1 MITINLCNAG
11 YEQKNEWT
19 NNDMKEYKLRGYNRF
34 KRFIIDLIIFLLRDA
49 IPILG
54 AVLAMSAV
62 IGTALWLVV
71 DNIILLLFLAV
82 AALFILISVQYL
94 ISKIISGQGE
104 KLYGRQ
110 ELYLINNSLYFTKD
124 VRSRFNRKISCIKIL
139 EIYQVKK
146 TKFYLEIDCSCNK
159 NEKYCNAREDIELA
173 LEKLRQ
179 DKEKLMTVKEILLIK
194 RQYDNQTEKT
204 IENIFNNYK
213 SKL

>member
-1 MITINLCNAG
+1 MDEYKDDLSFLNS
-11 YEQKNEWT
+11 
-19 NNDMKEYKLRGYNRF
+19 MKEYKLRGYNRI
-34 KRFIIDLIIFLLRDA
+34 KRFIIDMIIFLLRDA
-49 IPILG
+49 IPICG
-54 AVLAMSAV
+54 AVMAVSAV
-62 IGTALWLVV
+62 I
-71 DNIILLLFLAV
+71 
-82 AALFILISVQYL
+82 ALFILISVQYL
-94 ISKIISGQGE
+94 ISKIISVQAE

-124 VRSRFNRKISCIKIL
+124 VRIRFNRKISCIKFL

-146 TKFYLEIDCSCNK
+146 TKFYWELDCSCNK

-213 SKL
+213 

>member
-1 MITINLCNAG
+1 MITINLCNVE

-62 IGTALWLVV
+62 IGTALWLVA

-82 AALFILISVQYL
+82 VALFILMSVQYL
-94 ISKIISGQGE
+94 ISKIISRQAE
-104 KLYGRQ
+104 KLYGKQ
-110 ELYLINNSLYFTKD
+110 ELYLINNRLYFTKD

-139 EIYQVKK
+139 EVYQVKK

-204 IENIFNNYK
+204 IENIFNNCK
-213 SKL
+213 

>member
-1 MITINLCNAG
+1 MITLNLCSVG

-62 IGTALWLVV
+62 IGTALWLAV

-82 AALFILISVQYL
+82 AALFILMSVQYL
-94 ISKIISGQGE
+94 ISKIISRQVE
-104 KLYGRQ
+104 KLYGKQ
-110 ELYLINNSLYFTKD
+110 ELYLINNRLYFTKD
-124 VRSRFNRKISCIKIL
+124 IRSRFNRKISCIKIL

-146 TKFYLEIDCSCNK
+146 TKLYLEIDCSCNK
-159 NEKYCNAREDIELA
+159 IEKYCNVGEDIELN

-179 DKEKLMTVKEILLIK
+179 DEEKLIKVKEILLIK

-213 SKL
+213 

>member
-1 MITINLCNAG
+1 MITLNLCNAG
-11 YEQKNEWT
+11 YEQKNEWI
-19 NNDMKEYKLRGYNRF
+19 NNDMKEYKLRGYNRV

-62 IGTALWLVV
+62 IGTALWLVA

-82 AALFILISVQYL
+82 VALFILMSVQYL
-94 ISKIISGQGE
+94 ISKIISRQAE
-104 KLYGRQ
+104 KLYGKQ
-110 ELYLINNSLYFTKD
+110 ELYLINNRLYFTKD

-139 EIYQVKK
+139 EVYQVKK
-146 TKFYLEIDCSCNK
+146 TKFYMEIDCSCNK
-159 NEKYCNAREDIELA
+159 SEKYCNVREDIELN

-179 DKEKLMTVKEILLIK
+179 DEEKLTKVKEILLIK

-204 IENIFNNYK
+204 IEDIFNC
-213 SKL
+213 

>member
-11 YEQKNEWT
+11 YEQKSEWT
-19 NNDMKEYKLRGYNRF
+19 NNDMKEYKLRGYNRI

-82 AALFILISVQYL
+82 VALFILMSVQYL
-94 ISKIISGQGE
+94 ISKIISRQVE
-104 KLYGRQ
+104 KLYGKQ
-110 ELYLINNSLYFTKD
+110 ELYLINNRLYFTKD

-139 EIYQVKK
+139 EVYQVKK
-146 TKFYLEIDCSCNK
+146 TKFYMEIDCSCNK
-159 NEKYCNAREDIELA
+159 SEKYCNGGEDIELN

-179 DKEKLMTVKEILLIK
+179 DEEKLIKVKEILLIK

>member
-1 MITINLCNAG
+1 MTITLNLCNAE
-11 YEQKNEWT
+11 YEQENEWT
-19 NNDMKEYKLRGYNRF
+19 NNDMKEYKLRGYNRI

-94 ISKIISGQGE
+94 ISKIISRQVE
-104 KLYGRQ
+104 KLYGKQ
-110 ELYLINNSLYFTKD
+110 ELYLINNRLYFTKD

-159 NEKYCNAREDIELA
+159 SEKYCNAGEDIELN

-179 DKEKLMTVKEILLIK
+179 DEEKLTKVKEILLIK
-194 RQYDNQTEKT
+194 RQYDNQTEQT
-204 IENIFNNYK
+204 IENIFNC
-213 SKL
+213 

>member
-19 NNDMKEYKLRGYNRF
+19 NNDMKEYKLRGYNRI

-71 DNIILLLFLAV
+71 DNIILLLFFALV
-82 AALFILISVQYL
+82 ALFILMSVQYL
-94 ISKIISGQGE
+94 ISKIISRQVE
-104 KLYGRQ
+104 KLYGKQ
-110 ELYLINNSLYFTKD
+110 ELYLINNRLYFTKD

-159 NEKYCNAREDIELA
+159 SEKYCNGGEDIELN

-179 DKEKLMTVKEILLIK
+179 DEEKLIAVKEILLIK

-204 IENIFNNYK
+204 IENIFNNY
-213 SKL
+213 

>member
-1 MITINLCNAG
+1 MITINLCNVG

-19 NNDMKEYKLRGYNRF
+19 NNNMKEYKLRGYNRI

-49 IPILG
+49 IPIWG
-54 AVLAMSAV
+54 AVLTMSAV
-62 IGTALWLVV
+62 IGTVCWLVL

-82 AALFILISVQYL
+82 AALFILMFVQYL
-94 ISKIISGQGE
+94 ISKIISRQAE

-124 VRSRFNRKISCIKIL
+124 VRSRFNRKISGIEIL
-139 EIYQVKK
+139 EVYQVKK
-146 TKFYLEIDCSCNK
+146 TKLYLELDCSCNK
-159 NEKYCNAREDIELA
+159 SEKYCNVGEDIELN

-179 DKEKLMTVKEILLIK
+179 DEEKLTKVKEILLIK

-204 IENIFNNYK
+204 IEKIFNNY
-213 SKL
+213 

>member
-1 MITINLCNAG
+1 
-11 YEQKNEWT
+11 
-19 NNDMKEYKLRGYNRF
+19 MKEYKLRGYNRI

-94 ISKIISGQGE
+94 ISKIISRQVE
-104 KLYGRQ
+104 KLYGKQ
-110 ELYLINNSLYFTKD
+110 ELYLINNRLYFTKD

-139 EIYQVKK
+139 EVYQIKK
-146 TKFYLEIDCSCNK
+146 TKLYLELDCSCNK

-194 RQYDNQTEKT
+194 RQYDNQTEKD
-204 IENIFNNYK
+204 IEDVFNNHK

>member
-11 YEQKNEWT
+11 YEQENEWT

-71 DNIILLLFLAV
+71 DNIILLLFLDV
-82 AALFILISVQYL
+82 AALFILMFVQYL
-94 ISKIISGQGE
+94 ISKIISRQAE

-139 EIYQVKK
+139 EVYKIKK

-159 NEKYCNAREDIELA
+159 REKYCNVGEDIELN

-179 DKEKLMTVKEILLIK
+179 DEEKLIAVKEILLIK

-204 IENIFNNYK
+204 IEDIFNC
-213 SKL
+213 

>member
-1 MITINLCNAG
+1 MITINLCNVG

-19 NNDMKEYKLRGYNRF
+19 NNNMKEYKLRGYNRI

-49 IPILG
+49 IPIWG
-54 AVLAMSAV
+54 AVLTMSAV
-62 IGTALWLVV
+62 IGTVCWLVL

-82 AALFILISVQYL
+82 AALFILMFVQYL
-94 ISKIISGQGE
+94 ISKIISRQAE

-124 VRSRFNRKISCIKIL
+124 VRSRFNRKIGCIKIL
-139 EIYQVKK
+139 EVYQVKK

-159 NEKYCNAREDIELA
+159 SEKYCNVGEDIELN

-179 DKEKLMTVKEILLIK
+179 DEEKLIAVKEILLIK

-204 IENIFNNYK
+204 IEKIFNNY
-213 SKL
+213 

>member
-1 MITINLCNAG
+1 MTITLNLCNAE
-11 YEQKNEWT
+11 YEQENEWT
-19 NNDMKEYKLRGYNRF
+19 NNDMKEYKLRGYNRI
-34 KRFIIDLIIFLLRDA
+34 KRFIIDLIMFLLRDA

-62 IGTALWLVV
+62 IGTTLWLVV

-82 AALFILISVQYL
+82 AALFILMSVQYL
-94 ISKIISGQGE
+94 ISKIISRQAE
-104 KLYGRQ
+104 KLYGKQ
-110 ELYLINNSLYFTKD
+110 ELYLINNRLYFTKD
-124 VRSRFNRKISCIKIL
+124 LRSRINRKISCIKIL

-159 NEKYCNAREDIELA
+159 SEKYCNGGEDIELN

-179 DKEKLMTVKEILLIK
+179 DEEKLTKVKEILLIK

-204 IENIFNNYK
+204 IEDIFNC
-213 SKL
+213 

>member
-11 YEQKNEWT
+11 YEKKNEWT

-62 IGTALWLVV
+62 IGTVLWLVV
-71 DNIILLLFLAV
+71 DNIILLLFLVV
-82 AALFILISVQYL
+82 AALFILMSVQYL
-94 ISKIISGQGE
+94 ISKIISRRVE
-104 KLYGRQ
+104 KLYGKQ

-146 TKFYLEIDCSCNK
+146 TKLYLEIDCSCNK
-159 NEKYCNAREDIELA
+159 SEKYCNVGEDIELN

-179 DKEKLMTVKEILLIK
+179 DEEKLIKVKEILLIK

-213 SKL
+213 

>member
-1 MITINLCNAG
+1 MITLNLCSVG

-62 IGTALWLVV
+62 IGTALWLAV

-82 AALFILISVQYL
+82 AALFILMSVQYL
-94 ISKIISGQGE
+94 ISKIISRQVE
-104 KLYGRQ
+104 KLYGKQ
-110 ELYLINNSLYFTKD
+110 ELYLINNRLYFTKD

-139 EIYQVKK
+139 EIYQIKK
-146 TKFYLEIDCSCNK
+146 TKLYLELDCSCNK
-159 NEKYCNAREDIELA
+159 IEKYCNVGEDIELN

-179 DKEKLMTVKEILLIK
+179 DEEKLIAVKEILLIK

-213 SKL
+213 

>member
-1 MITINLCNAG
+1 MITINLCNVG

-19 NNDMKEYKLRGYNRF
+19 NNNMKEYKLRGYNRI

-49 IPILG
+49 IPIWG
-54 AVLAMSAV
+54 AVLTMSAV
-62 IGTALWLVV
+62 IGTVCWLVL

-82 AALFILISVQYL
+82 AALFILMSVQYL
-94 ISKIISGQGE
+94 ISKIISRQVE
-104 KLYGRQ
+104 KLYGKQ

-159 NEKYCNAREDIELA
+159 SEKYCNGGEDIELN

-179 DKEKLMTVKEILLIK
+179 DEEKLTKVKEILLIK

-204 IENIFNNYK
+204 IEKIFNNY
-213 SKL
+213 

>member
-11 YEQKNEWT
+11 YEQENEWT
-19 NNDMKEYKLRGYNRF
+19 NNDMKEYKLKGYNRF

-49 IPILG
+49 IPVLG

-82 AALFILISVQYL
+82 AALFILMSVQYL
-94 ISKIISGQGE
+94 ISKIISRQVE

-139 EIYQVKK
+139 EVYQVKK
-146 TKFYLEIDCSCNK
+146 TKFYMEIDCSCNK
-159 NEKYCNAREDIELA
+159 SEK
-173 LEKLRQ
+173 
-179 DKEKLMTVKEILLIK
+179 
-194 RQYDNQTEKT
+194 
-204 IENIFNNYK
+204 
-213 SKL
+213 

>member
-1 MITINLCNAG
+1 MTITLNLCNAE
-11 YEQKNEWT
+11 YEQENEWT
-19 NNDMKEYKLRGYNRF
+19 NNDMKEYKLRGYNRI

-94 ISKIISGQGE
+94 ISKIISRQVE
-104 KLYGRQ
+104 KLYGKQ
-110 ELYLINNSLYFTKD
+110 ELYLINNRLYFTKD

-159 NEKYCNAREDIELA
+159 SEKYCNVGEDIEHN

-179 DKEKLMTVKEILLIK
+179 DEEKLIKVKEILLIK

-204 IENIFNNYK
+204 IEDIFNC
-213 SKL
+213 

>member
-11 YEQKNEWT
+11 SEQKNEWT
-19 NNDMKEYKLRGYNRF
+19 NNTMTESKLRGYNRI
-34 KRFIIDLIIFLLRDA
+34 KRFIIDLIMFLLRDA

-62 IGTALWLVV
+62 IGTTLWLVV

-82 AALFILISVQYL
+82 AALFILMSVQYL
-94 ISKIISGQGE
+94 ISKIISRQAE
-104 KLYGRQ
+104 KLYGKQ
-110 ELYLINNSLYFTKD
+110 ELYLINNRLYFTKD
-124 VRSRFNRKISCIKIL
+124 LRSRFNRKISCIKIL

-159 NEKYCNAREDIELA
+159 SEKYCNGGEDIELN

-179 DKEKLMTVKEILLIK
+179 DEEKLTKVKEILLIK

-204 IENIFNNYK
+204 IEDIFNC
-213 SKL
+213 

>member
-11 YEQKNEWT
+11 YEQENEWT

-94 ISKIISGQGE
+94 ISKIISRQVE
-104 KLYGRQ
+104 KLYGKQ
-110 ELYLINNSLYFTKD
+110 ELYLINNRLYFTKD

-146 TKFYLEIDCSCNK
+146 TKLYQEIDCSCNK
-159 NEKYCNAREDIELA
+159 IEKYCNVGEDIELN

-179 DKEKLMTVKEILLIK
+179 DEEKLIAVKEILLIK

-204 IENIFNNYK
+204 IEDIFNC
-213 SKL
+213 